1 VTTTPA
7 AGPADPPGRKPG
19 WLVLTA
25 SERGASHVAV
35 KTPNQDAVATERAGP
50 EGIVAAVADGHGH
63 SRHHRSARGS
73 RLAARIGCQVA
84 QELAD
89 RLEGQNF
96 LLSQRDSAAAAT
108 AAADEI
114 AKLTEEFLVP
124 AIVQRWREAV
134 LADVKA
140 DPFTEAEQA
149 HRHQG
154 DDSTIAYGTTLLLGM
169 VLRDWLILAQIGDGD
184 VVGVRADGR
193 SMLPVPTDPQLDGLV
208 TTSLCGLDPRQD
220 FRVAVVDTVRS
231 PLLALLLATDGY
243 GNAQV
248 VDAWPAAFSEDLA
261 WMMRDRD
268 LNWLASQ
275 LPSWAARCA
284 SSDGSAD
291 DTTVALMISPT
302 KAVLRP
308 AGPDRSASDAGSE
321 ETTIPAVPHADTV
334 PAQIPGQHPPGQHP
348 PGQHPETEPMEPV
361 TLRLLAHRAAPEPL
375 IIERDATE
383 PIRSQPAGTEPP
395 TNELPRPDLG
405 LDDDGRT
412 ARAHGEQGWND
423 EDSTEPPTTTW
434 RPPGAGAR

>member
-1 VTTTPA
+1 MTTTPA
-7 AGPADPPGRKPG
+7 AGPPDPPGRKPG

-35 KTPNQDAVATERAGP
+35 KTPNQDAVATERAGA

-89 RLEGQNF
+89 RLEGQNS
-96 LLSQRDSAAAAT
+96 LLSQRDSAAAAA

-124 AIVQRWREAV
+124 AIVRRWREAV

-140 DPFTEAEQA
+140 DPFTDAEQA
-149 HRHQG
+149 HRRQG
-154 DDSTIAYGTTLLLGM
+154 DDATIAYGSTLLLGM
-169 VLRDWLILAQIGDGD
+169 VLHDWLILAQIGDGD

-193 SMLPVPTDPQLDGLV
+193 SVLPVPADPQLDGLV
-208 TTSLCGLDPRQD
+208 TTSLCGLDPRSD

-231 PLLALLLATDGY
+231 PLLAVLLATDGY

-248 VDAWPAAFSEDLA
+248 VDAWPTAFSEDLA
-261 WMMRDRD
+261 WMLRDRD
-268 LNWLASQ
+268 MNWLASQ

-308 AGPDRSASDAGSE
+308 GGPDSAAGDGGSE

-334 PAQIPGQHPPGQHP
+334 PAQIPDRHPD
-348 PGQHPETEPMEPV
+348 TEPAEPA

-375 IIERDATE
+375 IIERDATAPVRAE
-383 PIRSQPAGTEPP
+383 PAGTEPP
-395 TNELPRPDLG
+395 TNELARPDLG
-405 LDDDGRT
+405 VDDDGRT
-412 ARAHGEQGWND
+412 ARAHREQGWSD

-434 RPPGAGAR
+434 QPPGAGAR

>member
-1 VTTTPA
+1 MTATPA

-35 KTPNQDAVATERAGP
+35 KTPNQDAVATERAGA
-50 EGIVAAVADGHGH
+50 EGVVAAVADGHGH

-73 RLAARIGCQVA
+73 RLAVKIGCQVA

-89 RLEGQNF
+89 RLEGHNT
-96 LLSQRDSAAAAT
+96 LLSQRDSAATAT
-108 AAADEI
+108 ATAGEI
-114 AKLTEEFLVP
+114 SKLTEKFLVP

-140 DPFTEAEQA
+140 DPFTDAEQA

-154 DDSTIAYGTTLLLGM
+154 DDATIAYGSTLLLGM

-184 VVGVRADGR
+184 VIGVRADGR
-193 SMLPVPTDPQLDGLV
+193 SVLPVPTDPQLDGLV
-208 TTSLCGLDPRQD
+208 TTSLCGLDPRSD
-220 FRVAVVDTVRS
+220 FRVAVVDTVRR
-231 PLLALLLATDGY
+231 PLLAVMLATDGY

-248 VDAWPAAFSEDLA
+248 VEAWPAAFSEDLA
-261 WMMRDRD
+261 WMLRDRD
-268 LNWLASQ
+268 VHWLASQ

-302 KAVLRP
+302 KAALPPGGRE
-308 AGPDRSASDAGSE
+308 SSNSDSGSE

-334 PAQIPGQHPPGQHP
+334 PAQIPDRHPDTQ
-348 PGQHPETEPMEPV
+348 PMEPV
-361 TLRLLAHRAAPEPL
+361 TLRLLAHRTAPEPL
-375 IIERDATE
+375 IIERASTE
-383 PIRSQPAGTEPP
+383 PAGTEPAGTEPP
-395 TNELPRPDLG
+395 TNELARPDLG

-412 ARAHGEQGWND
+412 AQPRGEQGWSD
-423 EDSTEPPTTTW
+423 EDSTEPPTTKW

>member
-7 AGPADPPGRKPG
+7 AGPAEPRGRKPG
-19 WLVLTA
+19 WFVLTA

-35 KTPNQDAVATERAGP
+35 KTPNQDAVATERAGL
-50 EGIVAAVADGHGH
+50 EGVVAAVADGHGH

-73 RLAARIGCQVA
+73 RLAVRIGCQVA

-89 RLEGQNF
+89 RLEGHNS
-96 LLSQRDSAAAAT
+96 LLAQRDSAAAAT

-114 AKLTEEFLVP
+114 AKLTEAFLVP

-140 DPFTEAEQA
+140 DPFTDAEQA

-154 DDSTIAYGTTLLLGM
+154 DNATIAYGSTLLLGV
-169 VLRDWLILAQIGDGD
+169 VLRDWLIFAQIGDGD
-184 VVGVRADGR
+184 VVGVRTNGR
-193 SMLPVPTDPQLDGLV
+193 PALPVPTDPQLDGLV
-208 TTSLCGLDPRQD
+208 TTSLCGLDPRSD
-220 FRVAVVDTVRS
+220 FRVAVVDTVAS
-231 PLLALLLATDGY
+231 PLLAVLLATDGY
-243 GNAQV
+243 SNAQV
-248 VDAWPAAFSEDLA
+248 VEAWPAAFSEDLA
-261 WMMRDRD
+261 WMLRDRD
-268 LNWLASQ
+268 LHWLASQ

-308 AGPDRSASDAGSE
+308 AGPDAGASDAGSE

-334 PAQIPGQHPPGQHP
+334 PAQIPDRHQV
-348 PGQHPETEPMEPV
+348 TEPMEPV
-361 TLRLLAHRAAPEPL
+361 TLRLLAHRTASEPL
-375 IIERDATE
+375 IIERASSTE
-383 PIRSQPAGTEPP
+383 PAGTEPAGTEPP
-395 TNELPRPDLG
+395 TNELARLDLG

-412 ARAHGEQGWND
+412 ARAQDEHSWSD
-423 EDSTEPPTTTW
+423 EDSTEPPTTKF
-434 RPPGAGAR
+434 RPPGSGAR